1 MSLFLLVDELVVM
14 GVYALCGEGIIND
27 FEVSLGDLLGRME
40 VIEILGVLVL
50 EGIND

>member
-1 MSLFLLVDELVVM
+1 M